1 MALPVN
7 IDDLLNKRK
16 VESNRI
22 EFKSGWNPDA
32 IYRSICAFAND
43 YDNLGGGYILVGVEE
58 NDGVA
63 VRPVKGLRLQEF
75 DGISKA
81 MLGFDKKLKPYYA
94 ARTSIEEVD
103 GRHILAI
110 WVPSGVNRPYQAPK
124 KVTEKGERYYTYIRK
139 GSNSVPADISEERE
153 LISMST
159 AAPYDDC
166 GNPEIRL
173 EDISGLLLRD
183 YLASVGSKLSAK
195 AHEMSIEALLEQMDL
210 FYGPT
215 ENRMVKNVAAMMF
228 CETPERFFPRTQ
240 VDIVLFPEGRERNPD
255 NMVEV
260 PPIKGA
266 VPSMIRRTLEY
277 LNTNVVREIIQ
288 KTPMRAEAA
297 RHYNYPYAA
306 LEEAVVN
313 ALFHRDYTQRE
324 PVEITVEPSRISI
337 LSYSGPDRSISIDAI
352 RSARELRSRR
362 YRNRRL
368 GDFLKELKLTEGRA
382 TGIPT
387 IQRSLMLNG
396 SAKATISTDE
406 DRTFFLID
414 IPCHAA
420 AVTLSVTDVDQVELL
435 RRLNVHLQQE
445 YPSLM
450 RVCQDEAE
458 KELFGRIMLVSRF
471 ERSALDIMKNL
482 QLSNRYRLL
491 DRFITPMCK
500 AELLERTHP
509 ENLRH
514 RNQKYNL
521 SAQGRSILE
530 HLASAMAGEI
540 HRQ

>member
-43 YDNLGGGYILVGVEE
+43 FDNLGGGYILVGVEE
-58 NDGVA
+58 RDGVA
-63 VRPVKGLRLQEF
+63 VRPVKGLRLREF

-81 MLGFDKKLKPYYA
+81 MLGFDKKMKPYYA
-94 ARTSIEEVD
+94 ARTSMEEVD
-103 GRHILAI
+103 GRHILVI
-110 WVPSGVNRPYQAPK
+110 WVPGGVNRPYQVPK
-124 KVTEKGERYYTYIRK
+124 KVTEKGERCYTYIRK
-139 GSNSVPADISEERE
+139 GSNSVVADISEERE
-153 LISMST
+153 LISMS
-159 AAPYDDC
+159 ASAPYDDC
-166 GNPEIRL
+166 GNPDIKL
-173 EDISGLLLRD
+173 EDISGLLIRD

-195 AHEMSIEALLEQMDL
+195 AHEMPMEALLEQMDL

-215 ENRMVKNVAAMMF
+215 ENRMIKNVAAMMF
-228 CETPERFFPRTQ
+228 CEAPEKFFPRTQ

-260 PPIKGA
+260 SPIKGA
-266 VPSMIRRTLEY
+266 VPSMIKRTLEY
-277 LNTNVVREIIQ
+277 LHTNVVREIIQ
-288 KTPMRAEAA
+288 KDPMRAEAA

-352 RSARELRSRR
+352 RNARELRSRR

-387 IQRSLMLNG
+387 IQKSLMLNG

-414 IPCHAA
+414 IPSRETAEA
-420 AVTLSVTDVDQVELL
+420 SSALGVDQVELL
-435 RRLNVHLQQE
+435 RRLTVHLQQE
-445 YPSLM
+445 YSSLM
-450 RVCQDEAE
+450 RMCQDETE
-458 KELFGRIMLVSRF
+458 RELFGRIMLVSRF
-471 ERSALDIMKNL
+471 EQSALDIMKNL
-482 QLSNRYRLL
+482 QQSNRYRLL
-491 DRFITPMCK
+491 DRFISPMCK
-500 AELLERTHP
+500 AGLMERTHP

-514 RNQKYNL
+514 RNQKYAL
-521 SAQGRSILE
+521 SAHGRNILE
-530 HLASAMAGEI
+530 SVVAVLSGDS
-540 HRQ
+540 RR

>member
-43 YDNLGGGYILVGVEE
+43 YDNLGGGYILVGVKEK
-58 NDGVA
+58 DGVA
-63 VRPVKGLRLQEF
+63 VRPVEGLRLQEF

-94 ARTSIEEVD
+94 ARTSVEEVD
-103 GRHILAI
+103 GKHILAI
-110 WVPSGVNRPYQAPK
+110 WVPSGVNRPYQVPK
-124 KVTEKGERYYTYIRK
+124 EVTGKGERCFTYIRK
-139 GSNSVPADISEERE
+139 GSNSVVADISEERE
-153 LISMST
+153 LISMAA

-166 GNPEIRL
+166 GNPEIKL

-195 AHEMSIEALLEQMDL
+195 AHEMPIDALLEQMDL

-215 ENRMVKNVAAMMF
+215 ENRMIKNVAAMMF

-396 SAKATISTDE
+396 SAKATISTDD

-420 AVTLSVTDVDQVELL
+420 EEASPVLDVDQVELL
-435 RRLNVHLQQE
+435 RKLNARLQQE
-445 YPSLM
+445 YPSLVRM
-450 RVCQDEAE
+450 CRDEAE

-471 ERSALDIMKNL
+471 ESSALDIMKNL

-491 DRFITPMCK
+491 DRFISPMCR
-500 AELLERTHP
+500 AGLLERTHP

-521 SAQGRSILE
+521 SAQSRSILE
-530 HLASAMAGEI
+530 SLAEALAGGI